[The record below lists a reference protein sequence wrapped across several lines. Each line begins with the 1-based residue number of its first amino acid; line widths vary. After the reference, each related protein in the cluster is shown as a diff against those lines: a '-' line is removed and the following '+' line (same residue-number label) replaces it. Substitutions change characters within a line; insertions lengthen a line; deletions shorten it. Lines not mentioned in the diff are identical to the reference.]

1 MHTVFA
7 TCEIE
12 QLIKCRIFKS
22 LEEEKKS
29 FKSSY
34 CLLALVSKRI
44 YVWYIVLIMQTLC
57 RLRRSVHGFKK
68 LNLWL
73 GEIRFVTLDQSKNIA
88 MYGGYRLYRV
98 FHVNFSFS
106 SLLICETL
114 KEEKKTSTTMLTW
127 LECYPRSSLP
137 TSSILSPQ
145 FSLSHVCLFRLFISV
160 TW

>member
-1 MHTVFA
+1 MHIVFA
-7 TCEIE
+7 TCKIE

-98 FHVNFSFS
+98 FHVNFF
-106 SLLICETL
+106 LLSAHL
-114 KEEKKTSTTMLTW
+114 
-127 LECYPRSSLP
+127 
-137 TSSILSPQ
+137 
-145 FSLSHVCLFRLFISV
+145 
-160 TW
+160 